1 MNNMKKIFTATLFSL
16 SLSALFGQEIKH
28 YDLIVDFNII
38 QKKIDVKV
46 TIEIDYQDKD
56 SLILVLWKNTKIQ
69 NILFDKESADYSFD
83 TTCKSPNYYIPDGG
97 KLIIKNI
104 KKKNYSKPI
113 YFSYTC
119 DMKNI
124 AGWAK
129 SFSEDWIELGF
140 YTAWYPVHNESK
152 EFTSIITI
160 SIDDDFKVSGSGIVT
175 KDGNTW
181 KIIHHWPVFDNVIIA
196 AKDLKSK
203 KIGGDEIDL
212 EFVYTKFPEKD
223 LDSVTV
229 ICQEI
234 YEFYSSI
241 FGKQENAYL
250 KYVLNPLKGRGG
262 YSRTK
267 FVSIKVSGYNQYL
280 KEGLAHE
287 MAHFWWNNA
296 ITTTWDDWLNEAFAE
311 YSMLIYLREKDTKET
326 FNNKIIQYKEWIKNS
341 LPIWGVDRET
351 PEAYTALY
359 NKGSLILMEFEE
371 KLGTD
376 NFYLFLRTLLINK
389 ISTTADFLNLVEM
402 ELSKEY
408 KVWFENKLKM

>member
-1 MNNMKKIFTATLFSL
+1 MKKLITVTLFSL
-16 SLSALFGQEIKH
+16 FVSGIFGQEIKH
-28 YDLIVDFNII
+28 YELKVNFDIL
-38 QKKIDVKV
+38 QRKIDVKG
-46 TIEIDYQDKD
+46 TIEIDFQDKENIT
-56 SLILVLWKNTKIQ
+56 LALWKNSNIQ
-69 NILFDKESADYSFD
+69 SIMFDKESADYSFD
-83 TTCKSPNYYIPDGG
+83 TICKSPNYYIQNGG
-97 KLIIKNI
+97 KLIIRNI
-104 KKKNYSKPI
+104 KKKNYAKPI
-113 YFSYTC
+113 YFAYTC
-119 DMKNI
+119 DMKNVT
-124 AGWAK
+124 GWAK

-152 EFTSIITI
+152 KFTSIITI

-175 KDGNTW
+175 QDGKNW
-181 KIIHHWPVFDNVIIA
+181 IITHNWPVFDNVIIA

-203 KIGGDEIDL
+203 KIGGNEIGL
-212 EFVYTKFPEKD
+212 ELVYTKFPEKD
-223 LDSVTV
+223 LDSVSI

-267 FVSIKVSGYNQYL
+267 FVSIKASGYNQYL

-287 MAHFWWNNA
+287 MAHFWWKNA
-296 ITTTWDDWLNEAFAE
+296 VTTTWEDWLNEAFAE
-311 YSMLIYLREKDTKET
+311 YSMLLYLREKDSEKI
-326 FNNKIIQYKEWIKNS
+326 FNNLIKQFKEWTKNS

-371 KLGTD
+371 KLGAD
-376 NFYLFLRTLLINK
+376 DFYKFLRTLLTNK
-389 ISTTADFLNLVEM
+389 ISTTADFLNLVET
-402 ELSKEY
+402 ELSKENR
-408 KVWFENKLKM
+408 VWFENKLKM